1 MVKHLKLRFWGELLF
16 EHNNRK
22 HADFAVSNLLFE
34 HKIQKQILP
43 SLILILPL
51 LMFSLKFVGNH
62 KYPDINIKIQI
73 SQPNTLT
80 RKKQTNKQKKTRQK
94 VATNSTLMFVPFHSK
109 SFEFI
114 SPSTEYRRNLAWLYW
129 PSLHCRTHY
138 SSGRTLFVS
147 TNIRFSGYSSLLN
160 SQPR

>member
-16 EHNNRK
+16 EHNNRT

-62 KYPDINIKIQI
+62 KYPDIIIKIQI

-80 RKKQTNKQKKTRQK
+80 RKKQTNKQTKNKT
-94 VATNSTLMFVPFHSK
+94 K
-109 SFEFI
+109 SGHEFNTDVRTWCFE
-114 SPSTEYRRNLAWLYW
+114 
-129 PSLHCRTHY
+129 Y
-138 SSGRTLFVS
+138 SYPQAQSIGA
-147 TNIRFSGYSSLLN
+147 I
-160 SQPR
+160 